1 MSKVR
6 RSTTSRLISGTLIV
20 AAFLILSQGSALAS
34 RGRCVS
40 ADIPAP
46 MILPD
51 GSEHPA
57 GELKLCVRHHHSP
70 VTSLHEAYVGG
81 SPVGLHSSRRGISE
95 GRATSEPFMTFYR
108 RPDGKLYLYGFA
120 LPGRERM
127 EVHTL
132 YATGRSTRSQP
143 QSIDV
148 ARGPASVDPVTIPAG
163 AQ

>member
-6 RSTTSRLISGTLIV
+6 RSTTSRLISGTLVV
-20 AAFLILSQGSALAS
+20 AALLFLSQGSALAS

-57 GELKLCVRHHHSP
+57 GELKLCVRYHHSP
-70 VTSLHEAYVGG
+70 VTSLHETYVAG
-81 SPVGLHSSRRGISE
+81 SPVGLHSSRRGVSE
-95 GRATSEPFMTFYR
+95 GPATSEPFLTFYR
-108 RPDGKLYLYGFA
+108 RPDGKLFLYGFA
-120 LPGRERM
+120 LPGGERM

-132 YATGRSTRSQP
+132 YHTGRSPSSKP
-143 QSIDV
+143 LSIDV
-148 ARGPASVDPVTIPAG
+148 ARGTAPLDPVIIPAG